1 MLTTKYTYAYRAMG
15 ALGCGLV
22 LLGIFLPWASIT
34 DGRIGPFP
42 AGTAPS
48 GWDLAYKQQMSGSNM
63 NIGGIIF
70 AAVFGMVIFAII
82 GLIGYGLGRDCT
94 SFCYFLISASVFFL
108 LFMLLLLPVVQQSIP
123 APPDPFTPERQAQ
136 LALLNATDPAEGSR
150 QYTEMMTLN
159 EQRETVLQWKNLRMV
174 PHIGFIIT
182 FAGSVLAYVG
192 AKMVNSDNLRLANWR
207 RYQSILS
214 QVHAD
219 GKVTTDEAAILARER
234 QLLKI
239 SKEEHEAIIRRTVAD
254 PAMQQRLLAMHDAP
268 IDVEKVLRT
277 REFETYKRSLVQAH
291 LDGKV
296 THDESELL
304 RTQREGLGITEAD
317 HEAMM
322 NELIESGQ
330 IVMSGPISTPK
341 TNAAPSKTA
350 PAPVV
355 VPPPPLSGIP
365 PPSTDTRAPLVPPA
379 FPSPSPARRPEPPAP
394 SAGPGET
401 PLPPRPVLYA
411 ATPSVPKPVEP
422 GPSEPVSLLSPGVP
436 GQQAPAPVPPSGGA
450 PKEPLK
456 RVKCTKCGETIPI
469 FTMDRPLELVCPRCG
484 FKGMLRK

>member
-1 MLTTKYTYAYRAMG
+1 MLTTKYTYVYRAMG

-48 GWDLAYKQQMSGSNM
+48 GWDLAYKQQMSGPTL

-70 AAVFGMVIFAII
+70 GAVFGMVIFAIM
-82 GLIGYGLGRDCT
+82 GLVGYGLGRDCT
-94 SFCYFLISASVFFL
+94 SFCYFLISSSVFFL
-108 LFMLLLLPVVQQSIP
+108 LFMLLLLPMVQQGIP
-123 APPDPFTPERQAQ
+123 VPPDPFTPERQAQ

-182 FAGSVLAYVG
+182 FAGSVLAYAG
-192 AKMVNSDNLRLANWR
+192 AKLVNADNLRLANWR
-207 RYQSILS
+207 KYQTLLS

-239 SKEEHEAIIRRTVAD
+239 SREEHEAIIRRTVAD
-254 PAMQQRLLAMHDAP
+254 PGAQQRLLAMHDAP
-268 IDVEKVLRT
+268 IDVENVLRT

-304 RTQREGLGITEAD
+304 RTQREGLGISEAD

-322 NELIESGQ
+322 NELIESGR
-330 IVMSGPISTPK
+330 IVMSGPVSKPK
-341 TNAAPSKTA
+341 TVPAQSQTVQASPASAPPAASP
-350 PAPVV
+350 PAPGARPPP
-355 VPPPPLSGIP
+355 VPPPME
-365 PPSTDTRAPLVPPA
+365 
-379 FPSPSPARRPEPPAP
+379 SPSPAPRPESPSP

-411 ATPSVPKPVEP
+411 PPPTGQRSADP
-422 GPSEPVSLLSPGVP
+422 GPSGRVSLLSPGLP
-436 GQQAPAPVPPSGGA
+436 GQQAPPPVSPPEGA

-469 FTMDRPLELVCPRCG
+469 FTMDRPLELVCPKCG
-484 FKGMLRK
+484 FRGMLRK